1 MDDVALAATASPPFA
16 NKVPSDS
23 RLTLLAQPVQL
34 AEIATAAMWQARR
47 GEASSPQK
55 DFRSPKDKALFNG
68 KQINSQLVT

>member
-1 MDDVALAATASPPFA
+1 MRARTGPGGDAGERVGP
-16 NKVPSDS
+16 VPY